1 MVFQQHVGRAGQ
13 SSGRCTT
20 WARNATSTLNIQIL
34 KKPNNSPTAGHCA
47 HCLPAYAAGVANGD
61 ERAVRHVHAM
71 VATDLESKLHRNFG
85 NRLQLLADTS
95 ATRYQLPDLKG
106 WGMDVWLMDVL
117 PLWDQ
122 KWSPYWRF
130 LFVPQVVFQTSSSC
144 RWFPDKFYRKTNYWD
159 SKVRDF

>member
-1 MVFQQHVGRAGQ
+1 MYEMCKHGTTLNMPGVTPSLICAP
-13 SSGRCTT
+13 T
-20 WARNATSTLNIQIL
+20 WARNDTSTLIIQIL

-71 VATDLESKLHRNFG
+71 VATDLESKFHRNFG

-95 ATRYQLPDLKG
+95 ATRYVLPDLIG
-106 WGMDVWLMDVL
+106 WGMDIWLMDVL

-130 LFVPQVVFQTSSSC
+130 LFVPRVVV
-144 RWFPDKFYRKTNYWD
+144 PNYELLPLI
-159 SKVRDF
+159 SR